1 MSLKKKLLLQILGVG
16 RDNHPLV
23 RRLGEE
29 DRRRKVGDGFAR
41 TRARLGEEYLGIVE
55 RPDHA
60 AGERD
65 LPRSFLEILVHA
77 GKRPSRLQHFFNP
90 VLIHETAGFLGIRD
104 IFGAEI
110 AEHIVRPQDPR
121 IGLMREPTEFG
132 RPLDA
137 LHEMGFEYFA
147 RLDPVREDRA
157 FISANRPS
165 GSTRSMSSSFR

>member
-1 MSLKKKLLLQILGVG
+1 MSLKKSCSC
-16 RDNHPLV
+16 RFLV
-23 RRLGEE
+23 LVEITTRSCADSAKRTEGA
-29 DRRRKVGDGFAR
+29 KVGDGFAR
-41 TRARLGEEYLGIVE
+41 TRGPPRRGYLGIVE

-132 RPLDA
+132 RTLDA
-137 LHEMGFEYFA
+137 LHEMGFEYFG
-147 RLDPVREDRA
+147 E
-157 FISANRPS
+157 
-165 GSTRSMSSSFR
+165 TRSRPRRQGVHFRQ